1 METRVFGARKGAGVQ
16 VREVQAAKPI
26 QAGPYGSA
34 VLVGLFR
41 SGPVGLLVSHLGV
54 DHFRRVRGGLSQDGD
69 APLCAEHYYEAGK
82 GAGELHTLR
91 VTDGTED
98 SASLVVYN
106 RKVDR
111 SILERTPTAV
121 LPTPIMVLDADNGGR
136 WAGRRAVKTG
146 KIGTIGSATTGSAV
160 ALAFATKVD
169 KWKGAILSF
178 PVDDSGTEYTVT
190 GNDANGLITVSGSF
204 TDATEA
210 GTDGTY
216 VLDLGNVHELTGNP
230 EHLAVEIADS
240 AELASGFSLYVNRD
254 GAQVKAW
261 EDVDLDSSGRH
272 YWSAQVAA
280 DKRNGDNY
288 EIAGTDDFTGDPS
301 DAYERPANYA
311 EIPVPG
317 GVSGNVLELQVVRW
331 ARAGTGNPYID
342 TVNDVAWGSDPAE
355 STIVLTFTGATTF
368 TVAATFADG
377 VTADSLPNGDTGI
390 AWASPNAK
398 IPGFT
403 IRAGTTPAIAGTTIT
418 LYVRPLPAALSSKG
432 AWLYI
437 AAGADDGD
445 TLTRY
450 LVVSNTFNTVTLA
463 PSVSLD
469 ADVTT
474 PKPPSAAG
482 TVSGPYDLSPAGLTL
497 IFTVGGT
504 AITLTETL
512 AGAATTVAA
521 TVAELNARELARAGS
536 SSAKLVEFVAS
547 QDGTKVEFYA
557 LQDFGERATIVLGG
571 GTLNT
576 ILGFTPAASFAG
588 QDGQIVR
595 LQFRQELGGGYDGSA
610 GIDADDYANAW
621 AVGSSPV
628 NALEIVNTGVLRL
641 AMPGITDADAQA
653 AAMTWAYENN
663 AVFYAEIPDTV
674 TTEAAAVAWHKANLA
689 IGVAQDYHAT
699 CFPSY
704 VKIRNPY
711 GTGLY
716 TCPASGIILGI
727 TARKAVDGNGY
738 HNAPAGVDYL
748 LNPIAKDLP
757 TEDRQLSNEVLNG
770 YGLIELR
777 KRGRMI
783 YLWGDRIAG
792 SGGRSWLHK
801 RLTVSHVGRT
811 LLVNTDRLVFRR
823 IDGATFAEVK
833 RLLLGL
839 FTPWHRAG
847 WFDDSDGPDFG
858 DQVEIKVDA
867 ANNPTSERNLG
878 NLNAAIS
885 FNVVD
890 TAERVVFTI
899 GPRGIEVS

>member
-1 METRVFGARKGAGVQ
+1 METRIFGARKGAGVQ

-26 QAGPYGSA
+26 QEGPFGSTA
-34 VLVGLFR
+34 LVGLFR
-41 SGPVGLLVSHLGV
+41 SGPIGLVSHLGV
-54 DHFRRVRGGLSQDGD
+54 DHFRRVRGGLTQDGD
-69 APLCAEHYYEAGK
+69 APLAAEHFYEAGR
-82 GAGELHTLR
+82 GAGVLHTVR
-91 VTDGTED
+91 VTDGTEV
-98 SASLVVYN
+98 AAGLTVYN

-111 SILERTPTAV
+111 SLLERAEASV
-121 LPTPIMVLDADNGGR
+121 LPTAIMVLDADNGGR
-136 WAGRRAVKTG
+136 WAGRRSVKTG
-146 KIGTIGSATTGSAV
+146 DIGAITASVTGSTV
-160 ALAFATKVD
+160 DLDFTTKVD
-169 KWKGAILSF
+169 QWKGAILTF
-178 PVDDSGTEYTVT
+178 PVDDPGTEYTVT
-190 GNDANGLITVSGSF
+190 GNDATGVITVSGSF
-204 TDATEA
+204 TAATLA

-216 VLDLGNVHELTGNP
+216 ILELSNVHELTGNP

-240 AELASGFSLYVNRD
+240 AELAGGFSLYVNRD
-254 GAQVKAW
+254 GASVKAW
-261 EDVDLDSSGRH
+261 EDVDLDSAGQH
-272 YWSAQVAA
+272 YWLAQVQA
-280 DKRNGDNY
+280 DARNGDNY
-288 EIAGTDDFTGDPS
+288 EIAGTDDFTGDPA
-301 DAYERPANYA
+301 DAYERPANYC

-317 GVSGNVLELQVVRW
+317 GVDGNALELQVIRW
-331 ARAGTGNPYID
+331 SRTGTGNPYLD
-342 TVNDVAWGSDPAE
+342 TINDVAWGSDPAE
-355 STIVLTFTGATTF
+355 STIVLTFTAATTF
-368 TVAATFADG
+368 TVACTFADG
-377 VTADSLPNGDTGI
+377 ETADDLPGGTTGV

-403 IRAGTTPAIAGTTIT
+403 ITAGTVAAIAGTTIT
-418 LYVRPLPAALSSKG
+418 LYVRPLPANLSSKG

-437 AAGADDGD
+437 AAGDTDGD
-445 TLTRY
+445 TLARY

-463 PSVSLD
+463 PSVDL
-469 ADVTT
+469 TT
-474 PKPPSAAG
+474 EVQAPEAPTMTGTTAG
-482 TVSGPYDLSPAGLTL
+482 TFNLAGAETW

-504 AITLTETL
+504 GPYTL
-512 AGAATTVAA
+512 ANTVVGAAVTTTAL
-521 TVAELNARELARAGS
+521 VAELNALELARAGS
-536 SSAKLVEFVAS
+536 AAAKLVQFSVSAA
-547 QDGTKVEFYA
+547 DKVTVTA
-557 LQDFGERATIVLGG
+557 LQDFGGDATILLGA
-571 GTLNT
+571 GTLNA
-576 ILGFTPAASFAG
+576 IVGFTNAQEASG
-588 QDGQIVR
+588 VDGQIVR
-595 LQFRQELGGGYDGSA
+595 LQFRQELGGGYDGTA
-610 GIDADDYANAW
+610 GIVAADYSDAW
-621 AVGSSPV
+621 AVGSSPL
-628 NALEIVNTGVLRL
+628 NDLEIVNTGVLRL

-663 AVFYAEIPDTV
+663 AVFWAEIPDTV

-699 CFPSY
+699 PFPSY

-727 TARKAVDGNGY
+727 TAKRAVDGNGY

-757 TEDRQLSNEVLNG
+757 TEDRPLSNEVLNG

-777 KRGRMI
+777 KRGRTI
-783 YLWGDRIAG
+783 YLWGDRIVG
-792 SGGRSWLHK
+792 YGGRSWLHK
-801 RLTVSHVGRT
+801 RLTVSHIGRT

-867 ANNPTSERNLG
+867 ANNPTTERNLG

-890 TAERVVFTI
+890 TAERVIFTI